1 MVSKSEMKKLI
12 DEKKKELKIARA
24 YFNECSVEDFEL
36 ANIKVSVLEAE
47 LSKLI
52 RESKLL

>member
-12 DEKKKELKIARA
+12 NEKKKELKIARA

-36 ANIKVSVLEAE
+36 ANIKVSALEAE